1 LVLTKTYPEHPLS
14 KVDVTAATLAE
25 LKQQRREAVREQ
37 VAKHNERV
45 QKRIDSLSV
54 AIPSYVK
61 SEFSVDNP
69 TFTSVKQ
76 RKELEKIEARRK
88 VELTD
93 VIQDVK
99 DEIRAPSLEYKYQ
112 PKINSTSVLREFR
125 KN

>member
-1 LVLTKTYPEHPLS
+1 MVLTKTYPEHPLS
-14 KVDVTAATLAE
+14 KVDVQAATLAE
-25 LKQQRREAVREQ
+25 LKQQRRDAVREQ

-76 RKELEKIEARRK
+76 RKALEKIEARRK

-93 VIQDVK
+93 VTQDVK

-112 PKINSTSVLREFR
+112 PKINSYSVLREFR